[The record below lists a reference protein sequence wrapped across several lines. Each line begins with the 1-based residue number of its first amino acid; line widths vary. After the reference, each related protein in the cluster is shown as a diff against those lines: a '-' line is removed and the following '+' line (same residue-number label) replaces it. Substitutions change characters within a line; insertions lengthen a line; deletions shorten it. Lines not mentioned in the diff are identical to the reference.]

1 MTVDRKPNDPGELDV
16 VKLKRPLLITDENGF
31 VTQDSDARGTELP
44 VGTQGTI
51 VLLPRAGEPK
61 GYLVE
66 FSDDEGATLAVPWL
80 PRDDFEI
87 VWRLG
92 DSSVQGNATASE

>member
-1 MTVDRKPNDPGELDV
+1 MVDPMENDLGELDV
-16 VKLKRPLLITDENGF
+16 VKLKRPLLITDENCLD
-31 VTQDSDARGTELP
+31 TEYSDPRGTELP

-51 VLLPRAGEPK
+51 LLLPRAGEPK
-61 GYLVE
+61 AYLVE
-66 FSDDEGATLAVPWL
+66 FSDDAGATLAMPWL

-92 DSSVQGNATASE
+92 DPPMQGNATASE